1 MDVLFQWYGRID
13 ATWYVTPATQLLSNP
28 QPCFVG
34 TAPSTGRPGWS
45 NKGYSP
51 GRHARAL
58 VKALADSL
66 LGFWPRCPLSVGL
79 SREHLFGLESTWL
92 GSAPNTWLSF
102 WSACPPSVCPAPECL
117 SGLCFEI
124 LDRGRHVPAPSGRDV
139 GSNARAP
146 TRETVQGTDPRNGFL
161 LCRYPHGVLRRS
173 LRRVVRCQ
181 PAHGGYDVLGGTS
194 PCSRCPSLVWRHCL
208 RGGKV
213 RTGFSSVL
221 GREIKGC
228 SGTVNF
234 DPLCGFWGSFCNEQ
248 IQRQLTEPPRVP
260 SLQCM
265 VFWLHFFQ
273 HASRGGAGSDSS
285 GI

>member
-1 MDVLFQWYGRID
+1 MKSLTAGVTFQL
-13 ATWYVTPATQLLSNP
+13 P
-28 QPCFVG
+28 VG
-34 TAPSTGRPGWS
+34 G
-45 NKGYSP
+45 
-51 GRHARAL
+51 
-58 VKALADSL
+58 
-66 LGFWPRCPLSVGL
+66 
-79 SREHLFGLESTWL
+79 
-92 GSAPNTWLSF
+92 
-102 WSACPPSVCPAPECL
+102 
-117 SGLCFEI
+117 
-124 LDRGRHVPAPSGRDV
+124 DV

-146 TRETVQGTDPRNGFL
+146 TRETVPCTDPRNGFL

-173 LRRVVRCQ
+173 LHRVVRCQ

-194 PCSRCPSLVWRHCL
+194 PCSRCPSMVWRHCL

-221 GREIKGC
+221 GWEIKGC

-265 VFWLHFFQ
+265 VFWLHF
-273 HASRGGAGSDSS
+273 SS
-285 GI
+285 MHQGEERARIPVEFRARSFKPVTGWRQ